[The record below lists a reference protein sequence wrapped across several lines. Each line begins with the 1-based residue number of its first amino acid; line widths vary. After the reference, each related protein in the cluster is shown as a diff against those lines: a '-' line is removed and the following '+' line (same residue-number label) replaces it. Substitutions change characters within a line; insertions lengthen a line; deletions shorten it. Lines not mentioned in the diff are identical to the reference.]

1 MAANDV
7 KKCTCF
13 YLCDDRQAEEG
24 REKIPV
30 FIAKRRRPSLPICLV
45 TTFRRYILFSRAR
58 SSFSS
63 TFDCYHLLSPY
74 DLPTLKV
81 PCSHKWTSVFVS
93 ISPKSQLFLGSRRWR
108 TGILF
113 VLHYRTLPFAL
124 DPLPAFTLQ
133 ASSGSGLSPCS
144 SFLVPT
150 WRCLEC
156 DSHRRTRYIHRRLHV
171 YSACLARLSNLP
183 DLGSGSTCGG
193 GGWGTS
199 GDASWDSRASMKKK
213 GGYNNM
219 DAVRNSP
226 LLIYDD
232 EDGLCWFGLSF
243 WNFEFGYLL

>member
-124 DPLPAFTLQ
+124 DPLFL
-133 ASSGSGLSPCS
+133 LSP
-144 SFLVPT
+144 FKLHPAQVFLLVP
-150 WRCLEC
+150 RSLCL
-156 DSHRRTRYIHRRLHV
+156 LGG
-171 YSACLARLSNLP
+171 ASNAIVT
-183 DLGSGSTCGG
+183 DGRGTFTGDCTSTQ
-193 GGWGTS
+193 
-199 GDASWDSRASMKKK
+199 RA
-213 GGYNNM
+213 
-219 DAVRNSP
+219 
-226 LLIYDD
+226 
-232 EDGLCWFGLSF
+232 
-243 WNFEFGYLL
+243 